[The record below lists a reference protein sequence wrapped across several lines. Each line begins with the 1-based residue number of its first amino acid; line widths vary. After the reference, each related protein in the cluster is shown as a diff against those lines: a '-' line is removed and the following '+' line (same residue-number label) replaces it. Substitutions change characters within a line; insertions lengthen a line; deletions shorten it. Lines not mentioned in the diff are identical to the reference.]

1 MGGKHTSTSDPKLNG
16 ISVQSSTLGLP
27 LAIGWGRN
35 RMKCNLIW
43 YNGFQATPHTTK
55 QSSGKGL
62 SGSTSNT
69 TYTYTASI
77 IMALGE
83 GPVSSIATIYRD
95 KSVFTSLA
103 AAGLSLATGS
113 PTQPVWSY
121 LTSLYP
127 AQARAYARIAY
138 VYAADYLLNDSATL
152 PNHSFE
158 VNWPTQLSGLADADP
173 KDVLT
178 DFFTNTQYG
187 LPGWGASLLG
197 DWSEWSTYCRAN
209 NLLVSPVLE
218 AQVQASAF
226 VSEITD
232 LSNSAPFWS
241 EGLLKIRPYGD
252 RAATGNG
259 VTFTPNLT
267 PVYAL
272 TEDDFLPDQ
281 GDAPVKVTIVDQ
293 SDAYNISQVEFLD
306 RSNQYDVAI
315 ATAFD
320 DANIDLYG
328 PRKADPVTWHSI
340 CDAGIAQNAAQLLN
354 QRTLY
359 KRLQYSF
366 SLPWDFILLEPMD
379 LVTLTTTTDEL
390 LLNRQLVRI
399 LEINESDDVL
409 AFVAEHV
416 DIGTASAPIY
426 ASHSSSGYAP
436 NADVA
441 PGHVSAPVLINA
453 PTSLTNGDP
462 EIWCA
467 VASTSPTWGGCD
479 AWISVDNVSYA
490 RVGRIEGPARYGV
503 LTAAL
508 ATHADPDTTNTIAVS
523 LATSLGTLG
532 AATAAE
538 ANAGGSLCLI
548 GSELV
553 TYQSAT
559 LTGANAYTLGTL
571 RRGFQGTIP
580 NAHASGA
587 TFVRLDDAIFKFS
600 YANLNVGSTIYV
612 KFTSFNVF
620 GRASEDLA
628 TVTAYSVSLAPATAK
643 PDPVTGLMLGHAWNG
658 SALSVSCEPSDRA
671 TAYKFRFYLPDET
684 TLKREIVSSTPA
696 ATYTS
701 ALASQD
707 GVSRD
712 YHIEVI
718 ASNAAG
724 DTEPSTWLI
733 VSNPAPP
740 AVTTPAIA
748 GGATTGTA
756 TCDASTDADL
766 AGYALFYGATSGF
779 DPATTGGVVTSG
791 TPSIATFGLAAGTYY
806 GRIAAVDAWSINPA
820 FLNLSSEIS
829 FTITTGGGST
839 PSGGGTG
846 GGGYRGR
853 IIDNPIP

>member
-27 LAIGWGRN
+27 LSIGWGRN

-43 YNGFQATPHTTK
+43 YNAFKAIPHTTK

-62 SGSTSNT
+62 SGGTSNT

-83 GPVSSIATIYRD
+83 GPVTSISTIYRD

-103 AAGLSLATGS
+103 SAGLSLATGS
-113 PTQPVWSY
+113 PTQAVWSY

-173 KDVLT
+173 KDVLI
-178 DFFTNTQYG
+178 DFLTNTQYG

-197 DWSEWSTYCRAN
+197 DWTEYSLYCRAN

-232 LSNSAPFWS
+232 LTNSAPFWS
-241 EGLLKIRPYGD
+241 EGVLKIRPYGD

-267 PVYAL
+267 PAYDL
-272 TEDDFLPDQ
+272 TENDFLPVQ
-281 GDAPVKVTIVDQ
+281 GETAVKVTIVDQ

-306 RSNQYDVAI
+306 RANQYNVGI

-328 PRKADPVTWHSI
+328 PRKANPVTWHSI

-390 LLNRQLVRI
+390 LFTRQLVRI

-416 DIGTASAPIY
+416 DIGTASAPVY
-426 ASHSSSGYAP
+426 ASHSGSGYSP

-441 PGHVSAPVLINA
+441 PGSVSAPVLFNA
-453 PTSLTNGDP
+453 PGIVTQSDP
-462 EIWCA
+462 QVWCA
-467 VASTSPTWGGCD
+467 VASTSPTWGGCNV
-479 AWISVDNVSYA
+479 WISVDGTAYA
-490 RVGRIEGPARYGV
+490 RVGTVNGPARYGT
-503 LTAAL
+503 LTTAL
-508 ATHADPDTTNTIAVS
+508 PTHADPDTVNTLAIS

-532 AATAAE
+532 SATAAE
-538 ANAGGSLCLI
+538 ANAGGSLCMI
-548 GSELV
+548 DNELL
-553 TYQSAT
+553 TYQTAT
-559 LTGANAYTLGTL
+559 LTGANAYSLTTLHRCFMGTAPA
-571 RRGFQGTIP
+571 T
-580 NAHASGA
+580 HAIGRP
-587 TFVRLDDAIFKFS
+587 FVRLDDAIFKFS
-600 YANLNVGSTIYV
+600 YAKANVGSTISV
-612 KFTSFNVF
+612 KFTSFNIY
-620 GRASEDLA
+620 GRAMEDLS
-628 TVTAYSVSLAPATAK
+628 TVTAYTVVPAYTEPTQDATSAILTSFAVGVAVSADDSTRLVSISGHTRRYPDKDIAVSAGTVAYTSPGTDYYIGYEDAARAGGAVTYTLYSTALDAGPSVANP
-643 PDPVTGLMLGHAWNG
+643 
-658 SALSVSCEPSDRA
+658 
-671 TAYKFRFYLPDET
+671 FRHFVAAIT
-684 TLKREIVSSTPA
+684 TPA
-696 ATYTS
+696 A
-701 ALASQD
+701 
-707 GVSRD
+707 
-712 YHIEVI
+712 
-718 ASNAAG
+718 AA
-724 DTEPSTWLI
+724 
-733 VSNPAPP
+733 
-740 AVTTPAIA
+740 
-748 GGATTGTA
+748 
-756 TCDASTDADL
+756 
-766 AGYALFYGATSGF
+766 
-779 DPATTGGVVTSG
+779 PATTGDGSG
-791 TPSIATFGLAAGTYY
+791 PLWRPNQIRVL
-806 GRIAAVDAWSINPA
+806 D
-820 FLNLSSEIS
+820 
-829 FTITTGGGST
+829 GGSA
-839 PSGGGTG
+839 
-846 GGGYRGR
+846 
-853 IIDNPIP
+853 IP